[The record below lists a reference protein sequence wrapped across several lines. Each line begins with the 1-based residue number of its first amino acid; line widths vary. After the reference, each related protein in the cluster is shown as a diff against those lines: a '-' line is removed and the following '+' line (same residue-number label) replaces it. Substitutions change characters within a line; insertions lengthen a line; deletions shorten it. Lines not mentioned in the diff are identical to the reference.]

1 MDKTIIQSTDAPAPV
16 GTYSQAVAIDQSD
29 GRTVWI
35 SGQIGLDP
43 ITGQMVSDDFDAQ
56 ARQVFQNLSAIAQA
70 AGGSLADIVKLT
82 LYLTDLGEF
91 AKANAIMAELFPK
104 PFPARSAVGVA
115 ALPKGAIFEADAVLV
130 LHP

>member
-1 MDKTIIQSTDAPAPV
+1 MDKTIIQSADAPAPV
-16 GTYSQAVAIDQSD
+16 GTYSQAVAIDQPA
-29 GRTVWI
+29 GRTVWV

-43 ITGQMVSDDFDAQ
+43 TTGQLVSDDFEAQ
-56 ARQVFQNLSAIAQA
+56 ARQVFHNVSAIAAA
-70 AGGSLADIVKLT
+70 AGGSLADVVKLT
-82 LYLTDLGEF
+82 LYLTDLSEF

-115 ALPKGAIFEADAVLV
+115 ALPKGAVFEADAVLV

>member
-43 ITGQMVSDDFDAQ
+43 ITGQMVSDDFEAQ

-70 AGGSLADIVKLT
+70 AGGSLTDVVKLT

-91 AKANAIMAELFPK
+91 AKANAIMTELFPK
-104 PFPARSAVGVA
+104 PFPARSAVGVV

-130 LHP
+130 LRP